1 MYDRKMVDALEQWIG
16 EYFQISPSIMG
27 INPIPVT
34 AIKPDIQEKFPLIAL
49 KIGEEAAIVTRDYL
63 QEKVQCSIKSMHPDL
78 LFSPL
83 GCCDLAR
90 VTLPSGFGIWGPSWL
105 LFGDSGSMHPSKD
118 VRVKTIPKTELSN
131 IDQDVFWHTE
141 IVDSIS
147 CFGIYE
153 DGLLVALATVC
164 DKSGSVWEI
173 GMDVSPDAKGGG
185 LGHAVVATAAD
196 WILENDKIVMASVG
210 PFNVPSA
217 RTLRS
222 VGLQYLMSNLQGVN
236 GSFRVPPQQLG
247 QPDKN
252 TPVYNYYPQ
261 WAMNQSILPREAD

>member
-1 MYDRKMVDALEQWIG
+1 MYDKKMVNALEQWIG
-16 EYFQISPSIMG
+16 EYFQISISKMG
-27 INPIPVT
+27 VSPIPVT
-34 AIKPDIQEKFPLIAL
+34 AIEPNIQEKFPLIAL
-49 KIGEEAAIVTRDYL
+49 KIGDEAAIVTRDYL
-63 QEKVQCSIKSMHPDL
+63 QDKVQDSIKNMHPDL

-90 VTLPSGFGIWGPSWL
+90 VTLPSGFGIWGPTWL
-105 LFGDSGSMHPSKD
+105 LFGDKESMNPSKD
-118 VRVKTIPKTELSN
+118 VRVEFLSKTELSN
-131 IDQDVFWHTE
+131 MDQDVFWHTD
-141 IVDSIS
+141 IVDSIGR
-147 CFGIYE
+147 FGIYE

-164 DKSGSVWEI
+164 DKGSVWEI
-173 GMDVSPDAKGGG
+173 GMDVSPDAKGRG
-185 LGHAVVATAAD
+185 LGHAVVAAAAD
-196 WILENDKIVMASVG
+196 WILENNKIVMASVG
-210 PFNVPSA
+210 YFNVPSA

-261 WAMNQSILPREAD
+261 WAMNQSILPREAN